1 MEGTQSV
8 FLSMKEVL
16 KLVGLGRA
24 HVDRLRRQG
33 LFPDSYELTGA
44 PRGKIGFLRHEVLEW
59 LKNRRKRVLRP
70 LA

>member
-1 MEGTQSV
+1 MEILPV

-16 KLVGLGRA
+16 TLVGLSRA

-33 LFPDSYELTGA
+33 LFPDSFSLTGA
-44 PRGKIGFLRHEVLEW
+44 PRGKVGFIRSEMLDW
-59 LKNRRKRVLRP
+59 ISNRSKRILRP